1 MEQPAKFEFIIN
13 LKTAK
18 ALGLEVPPVLL
29 ARTDEV
35 DTLTFSTESP
45 VSGHYAASRRRG
57 TSRHMLPVSRSMTPR
72 TALVDVMISRDIGSR
87 LMPSRA
93 PSSGKMKIRPMSIS
107 KP

>member
-35 DTLTFSTESP
+35 DTPTFSTESP
-45 VSGHYAASRRRG
+45 VSGHYAAARYVASYVTSQPKYDAEDRIGRR
-57 TSRHMLPVSRSMTPR
+57 H
-72 TALVDVMISRDIGSR
+72 D
-87 LMPSRA
+87 
-93 PSSGKMKIRPMSIS
+93 
-107 KP
+107 